1 MDIRLLEGLL
11 LTQIATYPTELS
23 TKITELGI

>member
-1 MDIRLLEGLL
+1 MDIRLLEVLL
-11 LTQIATYPTELS
+11 LTQSTTYPTKLP

>member
-11 LTQIATYPTELS
+11 LTETTTYPTELP

>member
-1 MDIRLLEGLL
+1 MDIRLLEDLL
-11 LTQIATYPTELS
+11 LTQSATYPTELS